1 MIDLDSTLA
10 DVQSSERYPVGTL
23 KMDDPTAKV
32 RLSHSTNS
40 LLRGCERKFQKT
52 KLLHNPLPRE
62 NTPATVF
69 GKAYGAAAQHYMVL
83 RTMGE
88 TVQTAMD
95 SSIYEAYLSYSP
107 ALEDDRRFMERVIYC
122 IQAAQG
128 FHEQQLM
135 EWEIAELGGRF
146 AAEMSFRIDIDDK
159 YYYVGYL
166 DLVLKN
172 RRNGR
177 YAVTD
182 YKSTSM
188 RGEDLSPNYKFS
200 DQVLGYTMVLDAAA
214 GKELSEFDT
223 NFWICQLPSSGIS
236 SIYQPKFKAY
246 TFPKTLKDRF
256 EWFLKLYLDVNY
268 LETLSNLDVYPR
280 RASHCTSYNKT
291 CHFFNECQYT
301 ESDKPGIYEED
312 KTEYQFNY
320 KLEDLFKD
328 HQERLS
334 IIQTA
339 SRR

>member
-10 DVQSSERYPVGTL
+10 GVQSAERYPVGNI
-23 KMDDPTAKV
+23 KMNHPSAKV

-40 LLRGCERKFQKT
+40 LLHGCERKFQKT

-69 GKAYGAAAQHYMVL
+69 GKSYGAAAQHYMVL

-88 TVQTAMD
+88 SVNVAMD
-95 SSIYEAYLSYSP
+95 SAIYEAYLNYAP
-107 ALEDDRRFMERVIYC
+107 ALEDDRRFLERVIYS
-122 IQAAQG
+122 IQAAKG

-146 AAEMSFRIDIDDK
+146 AAEMSFRIDINDK

-166 DLVLKN
+166 DLVLKH
-172 RRNGR
+172 RKSGR

-188 RGEDLSPNYKFS
+188 RGEDLSPHYKFS
-200 DQVLGYTMVLDAAA
+200 DQVLGYTMILDAAA
-214 GKELSEFDT
+214 GKELTEFDT
-223 NFWICQLPSSGIS
+223 NFWVCQLPSGSLS
-236 SIYQPKFKAY
+236 NIYQPNFKAY

-268 LETLSNLDVYPR
+268 LETLSNIEVYPR
-280 RASHCTSYNKT
+280 RANYCTSYNKT
-291 CHFFNECQYT
+291 CYFFNECQYT
-301 ESDKPGIYEED
+301 DGDQPGIYEPD
-312 KTEYQFNY
+312 VIDYQFNY
-320 KLEDLFKD
+320 NLDDLFKD
-328 HQERLS
+328 HQERLALATH
-334 IIQTA
+334 I
-339 SRR
+339 